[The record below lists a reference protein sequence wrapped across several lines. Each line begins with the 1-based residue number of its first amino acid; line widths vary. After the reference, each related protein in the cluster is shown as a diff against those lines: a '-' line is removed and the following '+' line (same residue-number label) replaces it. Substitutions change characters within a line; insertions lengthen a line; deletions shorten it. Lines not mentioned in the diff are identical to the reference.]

1 MYFKQC
7 EDFYEVSVKVEQPEC
22 DPKNCPDQEFQ
33 LLNHWVGDNNLRNQ
47 LTDELF
53 QKESVFGGKF

>member
-1 MYFKQC
+1 MCFKKC

-22 DPKNCPDQEFQ
+22 DINCDREQYN
-33 LLNHWVGDNNLRNQ
+33 LLNHWVGNNNLRNQ
-47 LTDELF
+47 LLDELF